1 MAKFQP
7 ASGNLLQAVSLFLF
21 SFIGSVPFHVSLQM
35 ARSCAGIVALFAGER
50 FLASVG
56 EHVRL

>member
-35 ARSCAGIVALFAGER
+35 ARSCAEVVALFASKR
-50 FLASVG
+50 FLTGVG
-56 EHVRL
+56 EPVRL